1 MDYSKAFNTDSHGV
15 RLEQNVQHTAR
26 QKYYVRGEQLQTAQA
41 QRVIVDERYIK
52 LTASHKWSY
61 ARLRYRANS
70 LNVFINYL
78 VVGLEDIQSK
88 FADHTKLGVTAD
100 SLEARIALQR
110 DLKKLE
116 G

>member
-15 RLEQNVQHTAR
+15 HLEHNVQHTAR